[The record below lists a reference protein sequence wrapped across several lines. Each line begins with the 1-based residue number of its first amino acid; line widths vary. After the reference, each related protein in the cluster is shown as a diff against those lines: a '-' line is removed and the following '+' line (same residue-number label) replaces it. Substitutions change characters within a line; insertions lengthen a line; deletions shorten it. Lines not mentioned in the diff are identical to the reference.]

1 MPKGGFK
8 MKIGLIGYGYWGP
21 NLARNFDQNSD
32 LELSY
37 ICDFSQD
44 RLKTASALYKQTKL
58 VSDPGVLFGD
68 KDLDAIA
75 IATPVSTHFDLAKR
89 ALESGK
95 DVWLE
100 KPMTEK
106 VEQAEELIE
115 LAEKNRRV
123 LHVDH
128 TFVYTG
134 AVRKIRELIDKGE
147 LGDLIYY
154 DSTRVNLGLF
164 QQDVDVIWDLAPH
177 DISIM
182 DYLMPFKKIAVSA
195 TGSKYYGNGIVP
207 KALLTIYMENNIVGH
222 INVSWVSP
230 VKIRQTL
237 IGGTA
242 KMVLYDDNQPSE
254 KIKVYDKGV
263 QLFETKEDLYHL
275 KVQYRVGDMWAP
287 KISDHEA
294 LGMQTKHFAECL
306 KTRQQPLTDGRA
318 GLEVVKIL
326 VASQK
331 SLKGRGAPVEL
342 T

>member
-1 MPKGGFK
+1 M
-8 MKIGLIGYGYWGP
+8 MKVGLIGYGYWGP
-21 NLARNFDQNSD
+21 NLARNFNANPD
-32 LELSY
+32 LELAAV
-37 ICDFSQD
+37 CDFSQD
-44 RLKTASALYKQTKL
+44 RLKAASALYKHTKL
-58 VSDPGVLFGD
+58 VRDPEELF
-68 KDLDAIA
+68 KDTGLDAIA
-75 IATPVSTHFDLAKR
+75 VSTPVSTHFELAKR

-106 VEQAEELIE
+106 VEEAEELIE
-115 LAEKNRRV
+115 LAEKTKKI

-134 AVRKIRELIDKGE
+134 AVRKIKELVDKGE
-147 LGDLIYY
+147 LGNLIYY

-164 QQDVDVIWDLAPH
+164 QQDVDVVWDLAPH

-182 DYLMPFKKIAVSA
+182 DYIMPFKKLAVSA
-195 TGSKYYGNGIVP
+195 TGSGFYGNGIVP
-207 KALLTIYMENNIVGH
+207 KALLTVYMENNIVGH

-237 IGGTA
+237 IGGTS
-242 KMVLYDDNQPSE
+242 KMILYDDNQPSE

-263 QLFETKEDLYHL
+263 SLYETKEELYHL
-275 KVQYRVGDMWAP
+275 KVQYRVGDMWCP
-287 KISDHEA
+287 KLEDYEA
-294 LGMQTKHFAECL
+294 LSFETKFFVDSL
-306 KTRQQPLTDGRA
+306 KNRTKPLTDGAA

-331 SLKGRGAPVEL
+331 SLAGRGAPVEL
-342 T
+342 A

>member
-1 MPKGGFK
+1 M

-21 NLARNFDQNSD
+21 NLARNFNQNPD

-37 ICDFSQD
+37 ICDFSAD
-44 RLKTASALYKQTKL
+44 RLKAASVIFKQTKF
-58 VSDPGVLFGD
+58 VNDPEVLF
-68 KDLDAIA
+68 KDTTLDAIA
-75 IATPVSTHFDLAKR
+75 VATPVSTHFDLAKR

-115 LAEKNRRV
+115 LAEKNKRV

-134 AVRKIRELIDKGE
+134 AVRKIKELIDKGE

-182 DYLMPFKKIAVSA
+182 DYLMPFKKVAVSA
-195 TGSKYYGNGIVP
+195 TGSKFYGNGIVP

-263 QLFETKEDLYHL
+263 QLVETKEELYHL

-306 KTRQQPLTDGRA
+306 KTRQKPLTDGRA

-331 SLKGRGAPVEL
+331 SLKGRGIPVEL

>member
-1 MPKGGFK
+1 M

-21 NLARNFDQNSD
+21 NLARNFNQNPD

-37 ICDFSQD
+37 ICDFSAD
-44 RLKTASALYKQTKL
+44 RLKTASVIFKQTKF
-58 VSDPGVLFGD
+58 VNDPEVLF
-68 KDLDAIA
+68 KDTTLDAIA
-75 IATPVSTHFDLAKR
+75 VATPVSTHFDLAKR

-115 LAEKNRRV
+115 LAEKNKRV

-134 AVRKIRELIDKGE
+134 AVRKIKELIDKGE

-182 DYLMPFKKIAVSA
+182 DYLMPFKKVAVSA
-195 TGSKYYGNGIVP
+195 TGSKFYGNGIVP

-306 KTRQQPLTDGRA
+306 KTRQKPLTDGRA

-331 SLKGRGAPVEL
+331 SLKGRGIPVEL
-342 T
+342 S

>member
-1 MPKGGFK
+1 M

-21 NLARNFDQNSD
+21 NLARNFNQNPD
-32 LELSY
+32 LDLSY
-37 ICDFSQD
+37 ICDFSAD
-44 RLKTASALYKQTKL
+44 RLKAAAPLFKQTKL
-58 VSDPGVLFGD
+58 VSDPGLLFGD

-89 ALESGK
+89 ALEAGK

-134 AVRKIRELIDKGE
+134 AVRKIKELIDKGE
-147 LGDLIYY
+147 LGELIYY

-182 DYLMPFKKIAVSA
+182 DYLMPFKKVAVSA

-263 QLFETKEDLYHL
+263 QLVETKEELYHL

-294 LGMQTKHFAECL
+294 LGMQTKHFVECL
-306 KTRQQPLTDGRA
+306 KTRQTPLTDGRA

-331 SLKGRGAPVEL
+331 SLKGRGMPVEL

>member
-1 MPKGGFK
+1 

-21 NLARNFDQNSD
+21 NLARNFNQNPD

-37 ICDFSQD
+37 ICDFSAD
-44 RLKTASALYKQTKL
+44 RLKAASPLYKQTKF
-58 VSDPGVLFGD
+58 VNDPEVLF
-68 KDLDAIA
+68 KDTTLDAIA
-75 IATPVSTHFDLAKR
+75 VATPVSTHFDLAKR

-115 LAEKNRRV
+115 LAEKNKRV

-182 DYLMPFKKIAVSA
+182 DYLMPFKKVAVSA

-263 QLFETKEDLYHL
+263 QLVETKEELYHL

-294 LGMQTKHFAECL
+294 LGMQTKHFVDCL

-331 SLKGRGAPVEL
+331 SLKGRGIPVEL
-342 T
+342 

>member
-1 MPKGGFK
+1 

-21 NLARNFDQNSD
+21 NLARNFSANSD
-32 LELSY
+32 LELCT
-37 ICDFSQD
+37 ICDFSKD
-44 RLKTASALYKQTKL
+44 RLKAASALYKQARF
-58 VSDPGVLFGD
+58 VNDPMELF
-68 KDLDAIA
+68 KDNTLDAIA
-75 IATPVSTHFDLAKR
+75 IATPVSMHFELAKN
-89 ALESGK
+89 ALEAGK

-115 LAEKNRRV
+115 LAEKGKRI

-134 AVRKIRELIDKGE
+134 AVGKIKELIDKGE
-147 LGDLIYY
+147 LGSLIYY

-182 DYLMPFKKIAVSA
+182 DYLMPFKKLAISA
-195 TGSKYYGNGIVP
+195 TGSRFYGNGIIP
-207 KALLTIYMENNIVGH
+207 KAMLTVYMENDVLGH

-237 IGGTA
+237 IGGTS
-242 KMVLYDDNQPSE
+242 KMILYDDNQPSE
-254 KIKVYDKGV
+254 KVKVYDKGV
-263 QLFETKEDLYHL
+263 ELYETKEDLYHL
-275 KVQYRVGDMWAP
+275 KVQYRVGDMWCP
-287 KISDHEA
+287 NISGHEA
-294 LGMQTKHFAECL
+294 LAFETKHFVECL
-306 KTRQQPLTDGRA
+306 KNRSKPLTDGMA

-331 SLKGRGAPVEL
+331 SLKGRGVPVEL